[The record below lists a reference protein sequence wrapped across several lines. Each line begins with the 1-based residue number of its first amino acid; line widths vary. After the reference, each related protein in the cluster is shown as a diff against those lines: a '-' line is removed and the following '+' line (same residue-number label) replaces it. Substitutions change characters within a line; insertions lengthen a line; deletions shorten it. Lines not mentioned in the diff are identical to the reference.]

1 MQANVNPDRTAS
13 KGAVRSGF
21 ILLVRTVVMFYPC
34 STGPGMQTSVSPD
47 RTASK
52 GAVRSGLIFLV
63 RTVVYYLPLL
73 HMSGYANKCEP

>member
-1 MQANVNPDRTAS
+1 
-13 KGAVRSGF
+13 
-21 ILLVRTVVMFYPC
+21 
-34 STGPGMQTSVSPD
+34 MQTSVNPD

-73 HMSGYANKCEP
+73 HMSGDANKCEP

>member
-1 MQANVNPDRTAS
+1 MQTKVSPDRTAS
-13 KGAVRSGF
+13 KGAVRSGL
-21 ILLVRTVVMFYPC
+21 ILLVRTDVYYLPC
-34 STGPGMQTSVSPD
+34 STGPGMQTSVNPD

-73 HMSGYANKCEP
+73 HMSGYANKYEP

>member
-21 ILLVRTVVMFYPC
+21 ILLVRTVVYRLPL
-34 STGPGMQTSVSPD
+34 STCPGMQTNVSPD

-52 GAVRSGLIFLV
+52 GAVRSGLILLV
-63 RTVVYYLPLL
+63 RTDVYYLPLL
-73 HMSGYANKCEP
+73 HRSGYANKCEP